1 MRARAL
7 AEVEP
12 EFVSTS
18 PATETTLAVMAIFL
32 GLEFC
37 AIVFVIMRRVM
48 PVEACQLVLAV
59 RSRFLVVAWLTVYL
73 IAEFSPLH
81 VQSMCLVFLTFG
93 GALTP
98 VLLSRFERSD
108 EYDVPRHGIPFLAPL
123 ASRAPPL
130 V

>member
-1 MRARAL
+1 
-7 AEVEP
+7 
-12 EFVSTS
+12 
-18 PATETTLAVMAIFL
+18 MAIFP

-59 RSRFLVVAWLTVYL
+59 RARVLVVAWLAVYL

-81 VQSMCLVFLTFG
+81 IQSICLLFLTFG
-93 GALTP
+93 VSLTP
-98 VLLSRFERSD
+98 VLLRRFERS
-108 EYDVPRHGIPFLAPL
+108 ENDVPRHGIPFLAPL

>member
-1 MRARAL
+1 
-7 AEVEP
+7 
-12 EFVSTS
+12 
-18 PATETTLAVMAIFL
+18 MAIFL

-59 RSRFLVVAWLTVYL
+59 RSRFLVVAWLAVYW

-81 VQSMCLVFLTFG
+81 VQSICLVFLTFG
-93 GALTP
+93 VALTP

-108 EYDVPRHGIPFLAPL
+108 DDVQRHGISFLAPL